1 VSVAEFELAGRT
13 ALVTGAGRSIGRAI
27 ATVLAELG
35 ADVVLAGRT
44 LEALEGVAG
53 ELDALGRRGVPVLC
67 DVSDEAEV
75 QGAVA
80 TCERELG
87 PPAVVIANAGIF
99 QEWGPSE
106 ELEHEEWQRVIAT
119 DLTGVMLTCQAAG
132 RSMLAH
138 HGGSIV
144 TISSIAGSVALPGAL
159 SYTASKFGVV
169 GLTRTLAAEWAPHG
183 IRVNCIAPGF
193 IERDEEPLKDD
204 PEAEAKIFK
213 RAPMGRWGQPREV
226 GLAAAFLA
234 SPAASFVT
242 GATLAVD
249 GGWLAV

>member
-1 VSVAEFELAGRT
+1 MSPAEFELTGR
-13 ALVTGAGRSIGRAI
+13 AAIVTGAGRSIGRGI
-27 ATVLAELG
+27 ATVLAEMG

-44 LEALEGVAG
+44 LEALESVAG
-53 ELDALGRRGVPVLC
+53 EVEGRGRRAVPVLC
-67 DVSDEAEV
+67 DVGDEAQVREV
-75 QGAVA
+75 VA

-87 PPAVVIANAGIF
+87 PPGIAVANAGVF

-106 ELEHEEWQRVIAT
+106 ELELEEWHRVVAT
-119 DLTGVMLTCQAAG
+119 DLTGVMLTCRAAG

-138 HGGSIV
+138 SGGSIV
-144 TISSIAGSVALPGAL
+144 TISSLAGLVALPNAL
-159 SYTASKFGVV
+159 SYTASKFGVR
-169 GLTRTLAAEWAPHG
+169 GLTRTLAAEWGPRG
-183 IRVNCIAPGF
+183 IRVNCVAPGF
-193 IERDEEPLKDD
+193 IERDHEPLKDD
-204 PEAEAKIFK
+204 PETEAKIFG

>member
-1 VSVAEFELAGRT
+1 VSPPEFRLEGR
-13 ALVTGAGRSIGRAI
+13 AAIVTGAGRSIGRGI

-44 LEALEGVAG
+44 PETLESVAA
-53 ELDALGRRGVPVLC
+53 ELSALGRRGVPVRC
-67 DVSDEAEV
+67 DVSDQAQVREL
-75 QGAVA
+75 VA

-87 PPAVVIANAGIF
+87 HPDVVVANAGVF

-106 ELEHEEWQRVIAT
+106 ELEQGEWERVIAT
-119 DLTGVMLTCQAAG
+119 DLTGVMLTCQEAG
-132 RSMLAH
+132 RSMLAGE
-138 HGGSIV
+138 GGSIV

-169 GLTRTLAAEWAPHG
+169 GLTRALAAEWAPDG
-183 IRVNCIAPGF
+183 IRVNCVAPGF
-193 IERDEEPLKDD
+193 IERDEEPLRDD
-204 PEAEAKIFK
+204 PETEAKIFA
-213 RAPMGRWGQPREV
+213 RAPMARWGQPREV
-226 GLAAAFLA
+226 GLAVAFLA

-242 GATLAVD
+242 GATLPVD